1 MTTINTSTSLD
12 EELKLKIEWLTDAQK
27 DELLELLTQDK
38 KLREKSTIESLYW
51 NKDAILKDLKNNHVK
66 VEENTEILWY
76 KWKIIHVDLPSVWDF
91 KWFNFDFFIWNKYE
105 NKKDVLN
112 NSKLEENL
120 YSMSEI
126 LELLKN
132 TSNYMKACG
141 IELDKNITDLD
152 NHMKYRKHD
161 HIIINKDGSKEFSDT
176 NLKNEIWDCFKYI
189 TGLNELYW
197 LKDSLKNRNIGRS
210 CIRHLCFFDNEINSA
225 PLLLKLP
232 K

>member
-1 MTTINTSTSLD
+1 
-12 EELKLKIEWLTDAQK
+12 
-27 DELLELLTQDK
+27 
-38 KLREKSTIESLYW
+38 
-51 NKDAILKDLKNNHVK
+51 
-66 VEENTEILWY
+66 
-76 KWKIIHVDLPSVWDF
+76 
-91 KWFNFDFFIWNKYE
+91 
-105 NKKDVLN
+105 
-112 NSKLEENL
+112 
-120 YSMSEI
+120 
-126 LELLKN
+126 
-132 TSNYMKACG
+132 
-141 IELDKNITDLD
+141 
-152 NHMKYRKHD
+152 MKYRKHD